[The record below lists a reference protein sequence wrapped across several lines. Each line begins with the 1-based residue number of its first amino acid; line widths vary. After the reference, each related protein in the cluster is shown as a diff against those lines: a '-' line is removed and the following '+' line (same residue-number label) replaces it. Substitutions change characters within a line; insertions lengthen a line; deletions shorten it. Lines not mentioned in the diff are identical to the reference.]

1 VQHGRSIQAKRL
13 AHGAPPPWGRVRT
26 ADALSPEQGPAS
38 RTSGRASR
46 VQFVRS
52 RPQHGPALLAPSGGR
67 VARREQQACHGE
79 PSAPTRHRLHQHRQI
94 LLTFETSRA
103 RRRHSRARK
112 GHSRAQM
119 NLSRAR
125 EVHSRAR
132 MNLSA
137 GNESL
142 SAGNRSLSAGNE
154 RSKAS
159 NETLS
164 ARVGRP
170 RREHVNLIEKLAA
183 ACRRNHVPG
192 LRCPG
197 RTRQGTLR
205 PGGSR
210 VGGHGVSSPPCPR
223 QESPLRC
230 KLPA

>member
-1 VQHGRSIQAKRL
+1 VGKSAHRRCSLTRARPGLSHERSSLPSAIRALTPAARPGVARSKR
-13 AHGAPPPWGRVRT
+13 
-26 ADALSPEQGPAS
+26 
-38 RTSGRASR
+38 RAC
-46 VQFVRS
+46 RS
-52 RPQHGPALLAPSGGR
+52 
-67 VARREQQACHGE
+67 RREQQACHGE